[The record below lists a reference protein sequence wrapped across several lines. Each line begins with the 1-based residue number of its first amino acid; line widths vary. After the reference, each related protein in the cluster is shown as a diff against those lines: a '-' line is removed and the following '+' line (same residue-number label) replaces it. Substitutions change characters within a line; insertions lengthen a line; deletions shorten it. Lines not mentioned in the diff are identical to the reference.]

1 MGLSRAATSL
11 AVLALGASP
20 AHAADTEKLSDEHS
34 RTSWA
39 YVDNPT
45 PVRAAPSAHSPKVG
59 QIREFTFYGL
69 REVVVV
75 LRRTVGLERPWYRVR
90 YPGIGRRTGW
100 IRTPALRK
108 LRTSTGLLIVD
119 RRRRAVRVYRRG
131 RLSFRAPAGIGAGG
145 SPTPGGRYYL
155 RERLVPSSPNGIYGV
170 LAFGLSSYSRYRT
183 DWPGG
188 GQVGIHGTNEP
199 RLIPGRISNG
209 CVRLR
214 NRDAR
219 RVDRLVGVVTP
230 VLVK

>member
-1 MGLSRAATSL
+1 M

-20 AHAADTEKLSDEHS
+20 AHAADTEQLSDERS
-34 RTSWA
+34 RASWA

-45 PVRAAPSAHSPKVG
+45 PVRAAPSARAPKVG

-75 LRRTVGLERPWYRVR
+75 LSRTVGLERPWYRVR
-90 YPGIGRRTGW
+90 YPGVAQRAGW
-100 IRTPALRK
+100 IRTPALRR
-108 LRTSTGLLIVD
+108 LRTSVGLLVVD
-119 RRRRAVRVYRRG
+119 RGRRAVRVYRRG
-131 RLSFRAPAGIGAGG
+131 RLVFRAPAGIGAVG
-145 SPTPGGRYYL
+145 SPTPGGRYYI
-155 RERLVPSSPNGIYGV
+155 RERIMPSSPNGIYGV
-170 LAFGLSSYSRYRT
+170 LSFGLSAYSRYRT

-214 NRDAR
+214 NGDVR
-219 RVDRLVGVVTP
+219 RVDRLVGVGTP
-230 VLVK
+230 VLVE